1 MSLTIK
7 DRLVLG
13 IGLTVVERPR
23 HLQQAAGTN
32 EHHVVHALYRME
44 KDGLTEFKTRRNLHS
59 PGKNLTAIKLTPKGV
74 ERYKELT
81 DGQ

>member
-23 HLQQAAGTN
+23 ELQHAAGTN
-32 EHHVVHALYRME
+32 EHHVVHALYSME
-44 KDGLTEFKTRRNLHS
+44 KAGLTEFKVRKNKHS
-59 PGKNLTAIKLTPKGV
+59 PGRNLTAIRLTDKGIA
-74 ERYKELT
+74 RYKELRR
-81 DGQ
+81 G